1 VPRAPAAPSRQ
12 PGANQDAEF
21 LPDGSEI
28 TSSPDIS
35 SASAT
40 TASGAAPRLQNGVV
54 RSHISGGSEASSS
67 SGQRS
72 AIDVL
77 VQQSLNQQQQASRSG
92 SAPPPVL
99 SAGAAAAA
107 AALARAPAAAAVGR
121 GRAAD
126 PDHCPVCREQF
137 TAQFEQLQQA
147 QGAAATTTS
156 AKNNKRDDKVR
167 SHIMRTTGDRY
178 KLIFRIESVLRGMV
192 SDEQLI
198 PLLLELHRDLIE
210 SVLRKHPGIRFHPW
224 THRMLTD
231 HFDIDN
237 EHIFDPIR
245 EAVRDLRICRKAVT
259 VMESRYLVPDPD
271 NPAQRIVNH
280 RVITSLCKMSERK
293 EGLITKIQSYHKMK
307 EENLAE
313 SIFALLSVIS
323 HQAADRAHQVTQ
335 DVRMA
340 AGTMIAGGD
349 TMRSAGTS
357 MGSAVGTAH
366 DFYALSG
373 Y

>member
-1 VPRAPAAPSRQ
+1 M
-12 PGANQDAEF
+12 
-21 LPDGSEI
+21 
-28 TSSPDIS
+28 
-35 SASAT
+35 
-40 TASGAAPRLQNGVV
+40 QNGVV
-54 RSHISGGSEASSS
+54 RSHISGGSEASSSS

-77 VQQSLNQQQQASRSG
+77 VQQSLNQQQVARPG
-92 SAPPPVL
+92 GGAAPPPVL
-99 SAGAAAAA
+99 PAGAAAAA
-107 AALARAPAAAAVGR
+107 AALARAPAAAPVGR

-156 AKNNKRDDKVR
+156 AKSSNNKRDDKVR

-224 THRMLTD
+224 THRMLTE
-231 HFDIDN
+231 HFNIDN

-245 EAVRDLRICRKAVT
+245 EAVRDLRICRKAIT
-259 VMESRYLVPDPD
+259 VLESRYLVPDPD
-271 NPAQRIVNH
+271 NPAQRIVDH

-293 EGLITKIQSYHKMK
+293 EGLISKIQAYHKMK

-340 AGTMIAGGD
+340 AGTMIVGGD

-357 MGSAVGTAH
+357 MGTAVGTAH